1 MKNKS
6 YKIVMLFFIGAGLF
20 STIILVNGFK
30 RFANPEFFE
39 LSLDINKEDNGYK
52 RLICVAVSDI
62 HLGNVVTNERLSD
75 WIKLI
80 NNLNPDII
88 LLVGDIFDRNFDQK
102 RAQEAIETLSQL
114 SSRFGTYAVL
124 GNHEYYLD
132 IEKISDYMD
141 ASGIVLLR
149 DQALV
154 VDDKI
159 IIAGR
164 DDVTNLNRKSID
176 SIIAGFNTNLPVILL
191 NHQPSDLHGSVRY
204 KVDLHLSG
212 HLHDGQIFPYNIIL
226 SKLWDLSYGYR
237 KTGNTNFYVS
247 SGLGLRILPLR
258 IGTHSEIVRIQFK

>member
-102 RAQEAIETLSQL
+102 RAQ
-114 SSRFGTYAVL
+114 
-124 GNHEYYLD
+124 
-132 IEKISDYMD
+132 
-141 ASGIVLLR
+141 
-149 DQALV
+149 
-154 VDDKI
+154 
-159 IIAGR
+159 
-164 DDVTNLNRKSID
+164 
-176 SIIAGFNTNLPVILL
+176 
-191 NHQPSDLHGSVRY
+191 GSY
-204 KVDLHLSG
+204 
-212 HLHDGQIFPYNIIL
+212 
-226 SKLWDLSYGYR
+226 
-237 KTGNTNFYVS
+237 
-247 SGLGLRILPLR
+247 
-258 IGTHSEIVRIQFK
+258 

>member
-1 MKNKS
+1 LERV
-6 YKIVMLFFIGAGLF
+6 Y
-20 STIILVNGFK
+20 FK

-132 IEKISDYMD
+132 IEKIS
-141 ASGIVLLR
+141 SC
-149 DQALV
+149 
-154 VDDKI
+154 
-159 IIAGR
+159 
-164 DDVTNLNRKSID
+164 
-176 SIIAGFNTNLPVILL
+176 
-191 NHQPSDLHGSVRY
+191 
-204 KVDLHLSG
+204 
-212 HLHDGQIFPYNIIL
+212 
-226 SKLWDLSYGYR
+226 
-237 KTGNTNFYVS
+237 
-247 SGLGLRILPLR
+247 
-258 IGTHSEIVRIQFK
+258 